1 MSVVTSNAA
10 FLLQGFATNALLA
23 VLAIPAGFILALPLA
38 AARLSRRPALFYP
51 ATLFING
58 LRSMPLLMVL
68 FWLYFLTPIIFGQ
81 QTGPFN
87 SAVIGLAIFEAAYFA
102 EIVRGGIESVSR
114 GQVLAGLAT
123 GLKPQDVYVRIV
135 LPQALR
141 NMRPS
146 LLTQSIIAFQ
156 DTTLASILGVVD
168 VDQAAKIVNQRE
180 LQPGPLYSAIA
191 VLYFVVCFTL
201 SRGVAGL
208 DRRTAA

>member
-1 MSVVTSNAA
+1 MSVITSNAG

-23 VLAIPAGFILALPLA
+23 ALAIPAGLILALPLA
-38 AARLSRRPALFYP
+38 AARLSHRAILFYP

-81 QTGPFN
+81 ETGAFN
-87 SAVIGLAIFEAAYFA
+87 SAVFGLAIFEAAYFA

-114 GQVLAGLAT
+114 GQALAGLAT
-123 GLKPQDVYVRIV
+123 GLRPLDVYVRII
-135 LPQALR
+135 LPQAVR

-191 VLYFVVCFTL
+191 VLYFGVCFTL
-201 SRGVAGL
+201 SRGVARL
-208 DRRTAA
+208 DRRNAV